1 MKIAV
6 CFATGYEE
14 VEALSTVDVMRR
26 GEVETIMVGIDNKT
40 VVSSRGISI
49 NMDMVIE
56 EVNWREIDMIV
67 LPGGL
72 PGVDNLI
79 ASEKLCM
86 IVREF
91 KEKGKLIGAICAAPS
106 ILGKLG
112 ILEGEKATCYPGFEK
127 FLTGATVTYERVT
140 KSNKI
145 ITGIGAGASLEF
157 AFALLEQVQGKEV
170 ADEIRK
176 GMIMN

>member
-1 MKIAV
+1 MKVAV

-14 VEALSTVDVMRR
+14 VEALSTVDVLRR
-26 GEVETIMVGIDNKT
+26 GKVDTVMVGIDGKT
-40 VVSSRGISI
+40 VVSSRNISI
-49 NMDMVIE
+49 NMDMLIE
-56 EVNWREIDMIV
+56 EINWDEIDMVV

-79 ASEKLCM
+79 ANEKLCT
-86 IVREF
+86 IIREF
-91 KEKGKLIGAICAAPS
+91 KERGKFIGAICAAPS

-112 ILEGEKATCYPGFEK
+112 VLEGEKATCYPGFEK
-127 FLTGATVTYERVT
+127 FLAGATVTHERVT

-157 AFALLEQVQGKEV
+157 AFALLEQAQGKEV
-170 ADEIRK
+170 ADEIRQ